1 MEARV
6 KLGIGQNKVNLP
18 FCFAERL
25 GYGLS
30 LIISIKE
37 KQATKTGYKG
47 FRDK

>member
-6 KLGIGQNKVNLP
+6 KLGIWQNKVNLP